1 MLICVLVLVLRPWQF
16 MVPRA
21 HTTPKTI
28 QVVDTV
34 PVPIN
39 QIVQNSDSD
48 IPQAERFDKTVES
61 FLREWQ
67 IEGASLAIMKDGN
80 LIYSKGYG
88 LADKASNDSVEVR
101 HLFRVASVSKLIT
114 AVGIM
119 HLVER
124 GLLSL
129 NSTVFG
135 PKGIMREYNNYTDKR
150 VEKITIENLLRHQ
163 GGFSI
168 RAGDPA
174 FDGAKMGLH
183 LPLTPKSLIEYALSR
198 TMRYA
203 PGARTA
209 YSNVGYVVLSQ
220 VIEHVTAR
228 PYEGYIRDSIL
239 APIGCF
245 DMHIGHSF
253 PNQRHPNEVSYYEVA
268 QAEDIPSCD
277 GSGRMVPKSSGGNN
291 IELLEGAGGWVASP
305 VEMLRLVAA
314 IDSDNSNPKILT
326 KKSIRQMTEYSK
338 GYLPF
343 GWIKVNEQGDWWR
356 SGTMA
361 GTSAMLRRQAN
372 GYTWMMVTNT
382 SSWKGARFSRIIN
395 SMLQRAFGKV
405 SSWPDKDMFQMS
417 ASSEDN

>member
-168 RAGDPA
+168 R
-174 FDGAKMGLH
+174 
-183 LPLTPKSLIEYALSR
+183 
-198 TMRYA
+198 
-203 PGARTA
+203 
-209 YSNVGYVVLSQ
+209 
-220 VIEHVTAR
+220 
-228 PYEGYIRDSIL
+228 
-239 APIGCF
+239 
-245 DMHIGHSF
+245 
-253 PNQRHPNEVSYYEVA
+253 
-268 QAEDIPSCD
+268 
-277 GSGRMVPKSSGGNN
+277 
-291 IELLEGAGGWVASP
+291 
-305 VEMLRLVAA
+305 
-314 IDSDNSNPKILT
+314 
-326 KKSIRQMTEYSK
+326 
-338 GYLPF
+338 
-343 GWIKVNEQGDWWR
+343 
-356 SGTMA
+356 
-361 GTSAMLRRQAN
+361 
-372 GYTWMMVTNT
+372 
-382 SSWKGARFSRIIN
+382 
-395 SMLQRAFGKV
+395 
-405 SSWPDKDMFQMS
+405 
-417 ASSEDN
+417 